1 MRRQPG
7 PDFHFRCFLFLSAWM
22 LCISRQ
28 CLAEGITRFTQRYV
42 MVNVD
47 GEEISEEDE
56 KGSVK
61 DRGICPYVDVFLA
74 GEISGSV
81 SRLVPEDSFLCGSH
95 KAGKYFRIGVG
106 RQGSTLTVPATG
118 EDSEIP
124 WYVLFS
130 GSRPYTLTQYMFVR
144 DRQLSTLFDGQRFQA
159 GFQVYYENQTYLTS
173 GFVMKVSGY
182 AGTEN
187 KDAFTVY
194 EDWFRSRYNHNY
206 EICYDYGFVRPE
218 KRGFSPEQGTLH
230 ENLSYFALPKQ
241 LSDPGGDSRYQF
253 LGWRLS
259 GEGTEYTPAQGS
271 DKASFRYGQ
280 PAGSAAAFAS
290 LAALSLA
297 EPEDPVEA
305 VAETAAVETAVTV
318 SETAAETEE
327 TTAAAA
333 TASSLRREA
342 CMDISSG

>member
-1 MRRQPG
+1 MRWQPG
-7 PDFHFRCFLFLSAWM
+7 SDFLFRFLLFLSAWM
-22 LCISRQ
+22 LCVSRQ
-28 CLAEGITRFTQRYV
+28 CRAEGITRFTQRYV

-56 KGSVK
+56 TGSVK

-74 GEISGSV
+74 GELSGSA

-95 KAGKYFRIGVG
+95 EAGKYFRIRVG
-106 RQGSTLTVPATG
+106 RKDSTLTVPATG

-124 WYVLFS
+124 WYVMFS

-144 DRQLSTLFDGQRFQA
+144 DRQLSTLFDGQSFQI
-159 GFQVYYENQTYLTS
+159 GFQVYYQNQTYLTS
-173 GFVMKVSGY
+173 GFVMRVSGY

-187 KDAFTVY
+187 KDAFTIY
-194 EDWFRSRYNHNY
+194 EDWFRARYNHNY

-218 KRGFSPEQGTLH
+218 KRGFSSAQGTLH

-280 PAGSAAAFAS
+280 PAGSAAAFAN

-297 EPEDPVEA
+297 EPEDPAEVVA
-305 VAETAAVETAVTV
+305 ATTAETAATV
-318 SETAAETEE
+318 SETAAGTNGG
-327 TTAAAA
+327 TTAA

-342 CMDISSG
+342 HMDISSG

>member
-7 PDFHFRCFLFLSAWM
+7 PDFLFRCFLFLTAWV
-22 LCISRQ
+22 LCVSRQ
-28 CLAEGITRFTQRYV
+28 CRAEGITRFTQRYV

-56 KGSVK
+56 TGSVK

-74 GEISGSV
+74 GELSGSA

-95 KAGKYFRIGVG
+95 EAGKYFRIRVG
-106 RQGSTLTVPATG
+106 RKDSTLTVPATG

-124 WYVLFS
+124 WYVMFS
-130 GSRPYTLTQYMFVR
+130 GSRPYTLTKYMFVR
-144 DRQLSTLFDGQRFQA
+144 DRQLSTLFDGQSFQI
-159 GFQVYYENQTYLTS
+159 GFQVYYQNQTYLTS
-173 GFVMKVSGY
+173 GFVMRVSGY

-187 KDAFTVY
+187 KDAFTIY
-194 EDWFRSRYNHNY
+194 EDWFRARYNHNY

-218 KRGFSPEQGTLH
+218 KRGFSSAQGTLH

-280 PAGSAAAFAS
+280 PAGSAAAFAN

-297 EPEDPVEA
+297 EPEDPAEVVA
-305 VAETAAVETAVTV
+305 ATTAETAATV
-318 SETAAETEE
+318 SETAAGTNGG
-327 TTAAAA
+327 TTAA

-342 CMDISSG
+342 HMDISSG